1 MLSNPADLTKCQACE
16 TAKPAAV
23 ETKKAALN
31 PLLALS
37 QKSGWTCDT
46 CMLQNDSSLSKC
58 SACETPKPGAGK
70 PADKPVSSTGLL
82 YLPFISWFIHFLS
95 LRRNG
100 MNLGISWST
109 NVFIII

>member
-46 CMLQNDSSLSKC
+46 CMLQNDSSVAKC

-70 PADKPVSSTGLL
+70 PADKPASSTGLL
-82 YLPFISWFIHFLS
+82 YLPFISCFLHFLS
-95 LRRNG
+95 LRRNEL
-100 MNLGISWST
+100 NLRISWST
-109 NVFIII
+109 NVVIIL